1 MPTLRRFSLL
11 LLILALA
18 ACGPKP
24 GPVGTD
30 PVSTTVASL
39 EAPTGTPTITPTPV
53 PAAALVNGEIISQ
66 AEFEAEVSR
75 LKAAQ
80 ADLGLEISDD
90 EAAGRALDELIDQV
104 LLAQAAQAEGYSLD
118 EAALDA
124 RIESLAADMGG
135 AEALSAWR
143 QAQGY
148 TEAGFRSALRRALAA
163 AWMRDQIIASVP
175 PTAEQVHVKQILLYN
190 QERANNV
197 LAQLQAGSDFDDL
210 AALFDPVTRGEM
222 GWFPRGYLLE
232 PAIEEAAF
240 ALEPGRFSD
249 VIVTGAG
256 FHIIRVV
263 ERAERALS
271 ADAYLSLQEKALAG
285 WLDQQRQLSTITLTP

>member
-11 LLILALA
+11 LLLALT
-18 ACGPKP
+18 ACGSKP

-30 PVSTTVASL
+30 PVSPTAASP
-39 EAPTGTPTITPTPV
+39 EAPTPIPSLTPTSV
-53 PAAALVNGEIISQ
+53 PAAAQVNGEIISQ

-80 ADLGLEISDD
+80 AELGLEISDD
-90 EAAGRALDELIDQV
+90 EAAARALNELIDQT

-135 AEALSAWR
+135 AEALSAWM

-148 TEAGFRSALRRALAA
+148 TEAGFRSTLRRALAA
-163 AWMRDQIIASVP
+163 AWMRDQIIADVS

-197 LAQLQAGSDFDDL
+197 LAQLRAGNDFDEL

-222 GWFPRGYLLE
+222 GWFPRGYLFE

-240 ALEPGRFSD
+240 ALEPGQFSE
-249 VIVTGAG
+249 VIVTEVG
-256 FHIIRVV
+256 FHIIKVV

-271 ADAYLSLQEKALAG
+271 ADAYLTLQEKALAG
-285 WLDQQRQLSTITLTP
+285 WLDQQRQSSAITLTP